1 MMNVNTGAVLAMGSY
16 PNYDPNDFILAN
28 YDDPQA
34 KEQVKYYL
42 GIDEYEDI
50 VTQVRNSF
58 EDENKQLT
66 EIRAIVSA
74 KLQAIADS
82 GINNDGN
89 IRNTEKEIHEILENI
104 DTVISEQSR
113 VFNQKFTLSEL
124 YAELLDDSFSCLQ
137 AGRFDFEQE
146 ILLPMQKMKLSD
158 SENIGKLF
166 TPLYR
171 PVFPHIFGLDFFYQR
186 QNTIRESLRD
196 EGIDTCVEEE
206 SESASDIRNRRYVGI
221 IRGLIAYSEIKT
233 VFRFSEYIGTLQQD
247 ILNEQLQERSLPDVM
262 LKLYVLGEIDVAAW
276 RSEQKDII
284 EPVGEFDLSYC
295 LSELPE
301 EMVQMQAIEINR
313 LDETMTISDGYGGS
327 IVINDFMIGV
337 KK

>member
-1 MMNVNTGAVLAMGSY
+1 MLQCRTNIAEVS
-16 PNYDPNDFILAN
+16 
-28 YDDPQA
+28 
-34 KEQVKYYL
+34 
-42 GIDEYEDI
+42 IDEYEDI

-58 EDENKQLT
+58 EDENKQLS

-247 ILNEQLQERSLPDVM
+247 ILNEQLQER
-262 LKLYVLGEIDVAAW
+262 
-276 RSEQKDII
+276 
-284 EPVGEFDLSYC
+284 
-295 LSELPE
+295 
-301 EMVQMQAIEINR
+301 
-313 LDETMTISDGYGGS
+313 ISS
-327 IVINDFMIGV
+327 TRRIVITIAAIGTIILLMVSAALAGMIIYNCSQVNGYYTTV
-337 KK
+337 IQ